1 MRAFLQG
8 AWGGALGLLLGI
20 WGPAWLFGGEISLY
34 FPLRVEN
41 SLSFAPWM
49 LAGGLVGL
57 AGRFYQERRIQFSL
71 LLLLL
76 ITTLFSLSAAKF
88 SLADSRYRG
97 EKRALAVLEDRFGP
111 GQGLGIDT
119 GFIYEK
125 ITGIGFS
132 AKAIDADEISFL
144 IGQLKHFP
152 CLRKMVFLSE
162 EGLSDTNLATL
173 KTEFP
178 NVELAREW

>member
-1 MRAFLQG
+1 MRAFLHG
-8 AWGGALGLLLGI
+8 AWGGALGLLLGG

-57 AGRFYQERRIQFSL
+57 AARFYQERRIQFSL

-76 ITTLFSLSAAKF
+76 ITTLCSLSAAKF
-88 SLADSRYRG
+88 SLADSRFRG
-97 EKRALAVLEDRFGP
+97 EKRALAVLEERFGP
-111 GQGLGIDT
+111 EQGLGIDA

-132 AKAIDADEISFL
+132 VKAIDADDISFL
-144 IGQLKHFP
+144 TNQLKHFP
-152 CLRKMVFLSE
+152 CLRKMVLFSKE
-162 EGLSDTNLATL
+162 SLSDADLATL

-178 NVELAREW
+178 NIEIAREW